1 MVRPLLI
8 LSARHRPLEI
18 AVLLAS
24 LLTGVFGLFSS
35 TSGQTINSVDR
46 ILPGYGW
53 VWYVGITLGALT
65 ALVSIFMSIPSSL
78 LWERIGLSILA
89 TFFIGFSFASVTFA
103 GAAGLRGSLFLLAFG
118 LGAVFRARQI
128 TQDLRMLENAVKEKR

>member
-35 TSGQTINSVDR
+35 SSGQTVSSIDR

-53 VWYVGITLGALT
+53 VWYAGISLGALV

-89 TFFIGFSFASVTFA
+89 TFFIGFAFAAITFA
-103 GAAGLRGSLFLLAFG
+103 GAPGLRSSLFVLAFG
-118 LGAVFRARQI
+118 LGALFRARQI
-128 TQDLRMLENAVKEKR
+128 TQDLRMLENAVKEKK